1 MEGIRRR
8 SRQVYLEKRKPKKL
22 EEIRDYIEDEQF
34 LLDGIKV
41 TEAETRAFRYKK
53 RIYELVNKPPI
64 EIDNLIEYRMPEAYD
79 EKGCVSQ
86 KKRFAVNTQPSSNQT
101 CDERMSQ
108 VTWEESR
115 LRNATWEYGSK
126 NKRQRSHDYK
136 FVFEDP
142 HRQLDFIKTSIIN
155 GDKVDDSPRK
165 LPGGYRDKPIL
176 KMLQKERKTLPIYN
190 YREQVLR
197 AVQENQVVVIV
208 GETGSGKTTEIPQYL
223 HEAGYTKHGKDCTSE
238 KTVLKYM
245 TDGMVLREMLSDPKL
260 ESYSVLMV
268 DEAHERTLS
277 TDILLGIFKDLV
289 RLRSDLKLLISSATL
304 DAEKFSAYFNF
315 APILRVPGRRYP
327 VEIHYTKAPE
337 SNYIDAAIVTTLE
350 IHATQASGDILVF
363 LTGQEEIETVEEIL
377 KERIR
382 KLGTKIGELIVCPV
396 YANLPTELQ
405 AKIFVPTPDG
415 ARKVVL
421 ATNIAETSLT
431 IDGIKYV
438 VDSGY
443 SKMKW
448 YNPKTGMESLL
459 VYPISK
465 ASAMQRAGRSGRTGP
480 GKCFRLYTIN
490 SYQEDME
497 DNTVPEIQRTNL
509 ANVILILKNLGIDDL
524 LNFDFLDSP
533 PQELLRKALELLYA
547 LGALNQ
553 VGELTKVG
561 RQMAEF
567 PLDPMLSKMIVAS
580 DKFKCSNEIITI
592 AALLSVGNSVFYR
605 PKNKKFLADNAR
617 MNFYQG
623 DAGDHI
629 ALLNVYNCWKE
640 NDYSKQWCYDN
651 FIQFRSMKHARDIRD
666 QLTCLV
672 ERVGIELTSSLC
684 NLEAMKK
691 AIISGF
697 FLHSQAA
704 EKWIILDSKTST
716 ESSCTSEFRWL
727 VVPEEKILIVRCCSI
742 YRSLSITKPDCVNIL
757 DLFVHQ
763 PTFACVDARFWL
775 SSFYDQGL
783 CSINFTT
790 TRISPRKASSPKVPA
805 HTDSKGSASRMAYSW
820 TSRIFLLLFPCY
832 LALTGDT
839 CSQNSAT
846 KHLLIMSGLT
856 EVFPSNTGPPVSGVG
871 SSVGTSARRMSPQ
884 TTSTSGSSSEEGP
897 SGSEDTL
904 SEDQGGDS
912 GEGSSPGAP
921 RPEGRSTVGGR
932 ASSRDYAIDYMTCT
946 TTFNELDDL
955 RL

>member
-1 MEGIRRR
+1 MGVKLGHEVGYSIR
-8 SRQVYLEKRKPKKL
+8 
-22 EEIRDYIEDEQF
+22 
-34 LLDGIKV
+34 
-41 TEAETRAFRYKK
+41 
-53 RIYELVNKPPI
+53 
-64 EIDNLIEYRMPEAYD
+64 
-79 EKGCVSQ
+79 
-86 KKRFAVNTQPSSNQT
+86 
-101 CDERMSQ
+101 
-108 VTWEESR
+108 
-115 LRNATWEYGSK
+115 
-126 NKRQRSHDYK
+126 
-136 FVFEDP
+136 FE
-142 HRQLDFIKTSIIN
+142 
-155 GDKVDDSPRK
+155 
-165 LPGGYRDKPIL
+165 
-176 KMLQKERKTLPIYN
+176 
-190 YREQVLR
+190 
-197 AVQENQVVVIV
+197 
-208 GETGSGKTTEIPQYL
+208 
-223 HEAGYTKHGKDCTSE
+223 DCTSE

-337 SNYIDAAIVTTLE
+337 SNYIDAAVVTTLE

-465 ASAMQRAGRSGRTGP
+465 ASAMQRAGRSGRAGP
-480 GKCFRLYTIN
+480 GKYFRLYTIN

-629 ALLNVYNCWKE
+629 ALLNVYNSWKE
-640 NDYSKQWCYDN
+640 KDYSKQWCYDN

-716 ESSCTSEFRWL
+716 ESSCTSEFR
-727 VVPEEKILIVRCCSI
+727 VS
-742 YRSLSITKPDCVNIL
+742 T
-757 DLFVHQ
+757 
-763 PTFACVDARFWL
+763 
-775 SSFYDQGL
+775 
-783 CSINFTT
+783 
-790 TRISPRKASSPKVPA
+790 
-805 HTDSKGSASRMAYSW
+805 GS
-820 TSRIFLLLFPCY
+820 
-832 LALTGDT
+832 
-839 CSQNSAT
+839 
-846 KHLLIMSGLT
+846 
-856 EVFPSNTGPPVSGVG
+856 
-871 SSVGTSARRMSPQ
+871 
-884 TTSTSGSSSEEGP
+884 
-897 SGSEDTL
+897 
-904 SEDQGGDS
+904 
-912 GEGSSPGAP
+912 
-921 RPEGRSTVGGR
+921 
-932 ASSRDYAIDYMTCT
+932 
-946 TTFNELDDL
+946 
-955 RL
+955 